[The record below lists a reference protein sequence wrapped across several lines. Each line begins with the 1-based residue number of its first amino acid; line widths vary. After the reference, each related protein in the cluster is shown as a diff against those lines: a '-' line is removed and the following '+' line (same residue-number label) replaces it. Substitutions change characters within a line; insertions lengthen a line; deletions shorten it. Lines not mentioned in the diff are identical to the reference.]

1 MFNPYS
7 REGNTFSES
16 PGVSIAGYL
25 MYPKSSGEIRIRS
38 SDPGAAALIRPNY
51 LGDEYDRRSSVAA
64 VRQIRAIAAQPPLA
78 AKLSRELPSSAAAQS
93 DEEILELYRKGGQP
107 GFHATGTCAMGR
119 DGVTSVVD
127 GNTRVHG
134 IDGVRV
140 VDCSIYPEMLAGITN
155 ASIMAVAMR
164 AADRILEEYPA

>member
-1 MFNPYS
+1 M
-7 REGNTFSES
+7 
-16 PGVSIAGYL
+16 
-25 MYPKSSGEIRIRS
+25 
-38 SDPGAAALIRPNY
+38 
-51 LGDEYDRRSSVAA
+51 
-64 VRQIRAIAAQPPLA
+64 
-78 AKLSRELPSSAAAQS
+78 PSSAAAQS

-155 ASIMAVAMR
+155 ASIRLLPCVLLTGFSKSILR
-164 AADRILEEYPA
+164 SILEFR